1 MVQLPRQA
9 LGLVAFL
16 AAVLTGM
23 SAVAST
29 PPPGSPERRAV
40 LDALRPSIEARLGPQ
55 VEFVIDRIEISK
67 GWAFVQAEPQRRG
80 GGKIDWRRYFAAD
93 EWEHMD
99 GMTVTAILR
108 YERGRWN
115 LIDKAIGATDAWY
128 CDLGP
133 ATLHPF
139 C

>member
-1 MVQLPRQA
+1 MRTS
-9 LGLVAFL
+9 LGLLAYLTVA
-16 AAVLTGM
+16 LTG
-23 SAVAST
+23 AAAAAGHT
-29 PPPGSPERRAV
+29 PPPGSAERRAI
-40 LDALRPSIEARLGPQ
+40 LDALRPSIEARLGPL
-55 VEFVIDRIEISK
+55 VEFVIDRLEVSR
-67 GWAFVQAEPQRRG
+67 GWAFVQAEPQRKG
-80 GGKIDWRRYFAAD
+80 GRRIDWRRYFAAS

-133 ATLHPF
+133 ATVHPF